1 MLPRRE
7 LQTTPRSGE
16 SARLRAAI
24 AHLRE
29 LLIAQETLD
38 AIAVQRRIFALRR
51 PRLIVGATSGR
62 LMLMTRGV
70 LGGFQVRDVRWQDLK
85 DAKLRVGVIGAT
97 LTVTSLATNDLAMG
111 SLTTP
116 LIEIAG
122 LRKHEALKVYTLCQA
137 HEQEWREKRR
147 VREMEELRAKS
158 GGITLG
164 SVLGAPATLD
174 RAESSMAQL
183 ERAKEMRD
191 RGLISDSE
199 YEALKAKLVSS
210 L

>member
-7 LQTTPRSGE
+7 LQTAPRSKE
-16 SARLRAAI
+16 SARLRVAI
-24 AHLRE
+24 ARLHE
-29 LLIAQETLD
+29 LLVPQETLD

-51 PRLIVGATSGR
+51 PRIIIGATSGR

-85 DAKLRVGVIGAT
+85 DAKVRVGIIGAT
-97 LTVTSLATNDLAMG
+97 LTVTSLATSDLAMG
-111 SLTTP
+111 SLATP
-116 LIEIAG
+116 VIEIVG
-122 LRKHEALKVYTLCQA
+122 LRKHEALKVYTLCQT

-147 VREMEELRAKS
+147 VREIEELRAKS

-164 SVLGAPATLD
+164 SPFGASSTAD
-174 RAESSMAQL
+174 RVSVAHLA
-183 ERAKEMRD
+183 RAREMRD
-191 RGLISDSE
+191 RGLISDVE